1 MLNFLFYDIETGD
14 NFFVQAYSLTDA
26 EDIVLNEVYS
36 GDADYIADCVEYI
49 DCYTDEEAEMMGYD
63 TY

>member
-1 MLNFLFYDIETGD
+1 MLNYLFYNHDTGE
-14 NFFVQAYSLTDA
+14 NFFVQLENWCTVEDAWEIVAEEFPTD
-26 EDIVLNEVYS
+26 EV
-36 GDADYIADCVEYI
+36 DYI

>member
-1 MLNFLFYDIETGD
+1 MLNYLFHDIETGD

-26 EDIVLNEVYS
+26 EDIAINEVYN
-36 GDADYIADCVEYI
+36 GNIVYVFANVEYI